1 MIVQKFTTFESDDAR
16 REFDRAARLAV
27 AGELVAAI
35 THDLR
40 QPLTA
45 LEMNVAAALRL
56 LDLSAVAAPA
66 DRAARIADAVAA
78 LRDALGEQ
86 QRMREALQ
94 VLQDLSASRE
104 PTFGSLDV
112 EAMVKETV
120 RLVSTEAFAR
130 HIPIDVRADANVPRI
145 NADGTLLRQALLNVL
160 LDALHATSESGNQN
174 GPLAVDVRPAENS
187 VEIVVT
193 HFAPGDRASGSS
205 LALARAVADAHGAN
219 LTITGDPGST
229 VSVVTRWPVL
239 NGPRHD
245 IAVTGERRV
254 DD

>member
-1 MIVQKFTTFESDDAR
+1 MIVQKFTFESEDAR
-16 REFDRAARLAV
+16 REFERAARLAV

-56 LDLSAVAAPA
+56 LDLSTVAAPA
-66 DRAARIADAVAA
+66 EQTARIADAVAA
-78 LRDALGEQ
+78 LRDALAEQ

-94 VLQDLSASRE
+94 VLHDLAASRE
-104 PTFGSLDV
+104 PTFGPLDV

-120 RLVSTEAFAR
+120 RLVSTEAFTR
-130 HIPIDVRADANVPRI
+130 HIPIDVRAHANVPRI
-145 NADGTLLRQALLNVL
+145 TADATLLRQALLNVL
-160 LDALHATSESGNQN
+160 LDALHATSKSGNQN
-174 GPLAVDVRPAENS
+174 GPLAVDIRPAENS

-193 HFAPGDRASGSS
+193 HFAPGDHASDSS

-219 LTITGDPGST
+219 LTVRGDPGST
-229 VSVVTRWPVL
+229 VSVVTRWPVR
-239 NGPRHD
+239 NGSHHD
-245 IAVTGERRV
+245 IALTGERRV